1 MEDNDIIELFNNRS
15 EKVFTEIED
24 KYGKRCRKIAG
35 SILADRRDAEECINT
50 AYLSL
55 WNSIPPKQPKSL
67 CGYLFSAVR
76 NTAINTYNKIK
87 QRSRE
92 ALYDELDTILP
103 TGGSVE
109 EEYDASETARLIN
122 DYLLK
127 GSKTSAKTF
136 VLRYYFNMSVAEV
149 AEAMAMSENAVKS
162 RLSRTRKG
170 LKEYLEEKG
179 VRV

>member
-15 EKVFTEIED
+15 EKAFSEIES

-35 SILADRRDAEECINT
+35 SILADSRDAEECINT
-50 AYLSL
+50 AYFSL
-55 WNSIPPKQPKSL
+55 WNSIPPKCPQSL

-103 TGGSVE
+103 TGTGVE
-109 EEYDASETARLIN
+109 AEYDASETARLIN
-122 DYLLK
+122 EYLLK
-127 GSKTSAKTF
+127 GSKTSAKAF
-136 VLRYYFNMSVAEV
+136 VLRYYFNMSVSEISENMV
-149 AEAMAMSENAVKS
+149 MSETAVKS

-179 VRV
+179 VSV

>member
-1 MEDNDIIELFNNRS
+1 MEDNDIIELFNSRS
-15 EKVFTEIED
+15 EKAFSEIED

-35 SILADRRDAEECINT
+35 SILIDSRDAEECINT
-50 AYLSL
+50 AYFSL
-55 WNSIPPKQPKSL
+55 WNSIPPKRPESL

-103 TGGSVE
+103 SGGSVE
-109 EEYDASETARLIN
+109 AEYDASETARFIN
-122 DYLLK
+122 EYLLK
-127 GSKTSAKTF
+127 GSKTSAKAF
-136 VLRYYFNMSVAEV
+136 VLRYYFNMSVGEV
-149 AEAMAMSENAVKS
+149 AAAMVMSETAVKS

-170 LKEYLEEKG
+170 LKEYLEKKG